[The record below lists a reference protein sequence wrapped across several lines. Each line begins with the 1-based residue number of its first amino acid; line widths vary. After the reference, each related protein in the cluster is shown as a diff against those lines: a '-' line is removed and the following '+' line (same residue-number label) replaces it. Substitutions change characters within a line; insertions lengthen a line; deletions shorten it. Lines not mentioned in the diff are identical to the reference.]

1 MLGSGIVNK
10 QRQIK
15 KELKDG
21 YRFDQW
27 FTPAKVQ
34 SMLNWDELCD
44 SAIVAASLS
53 AGFVRLD
60 AVIYWA
66 NGKFHLGY
74 DLMVKDSPFS
84 REWIC
89 YESLPD
95 EVRYNAWNL
104 EREMFQVLDRAVEQ
118 FDLSYTECR
127 FPVINPNHPK
137 PKDAA
142 REARVASVS
151 DASRKVEA
159 QHP

>member
-1 MLGSGIVNK
+1 MLGGVIVNK
-10 QRQIK
+10 QRQVK
-15 KELKDG
+15 KAVKEG
-21 YRFDQW
+21 YHFDQW
-27 FTPAKVQ
+27 FTPAKVH
-34 SMLNWDELCD
+34 SMLSWDEPCD
-44 SAIVAASLS
+44 TAIVAASLS

-74 DLMVKDSPFS
+74 DLMVKDSHFS

-142 REARVASVS
+142 REARVAPVS
-151 DASRKVEA
+151 DTS
-159 QHP
+159 

>member
-1 MLGSGIVNK
+1 MLGSSIVNK

-34 SMLNWDELCD
+34 SMLSWDEPCD
-44 SAIVAASLS
+44 TAIVASSLT
-53 AGFVRLD
+53 AGLVRLD
-60 AVIYWA
+60 AVVYWA
-66 NGKFHLGY
+66 NGTFHLGY
-74 DLMVKDSPFS
+74 DLMVKDSPIS

-137 PKDAA
+137 PKDTV
-142 REARVASVS
+142 REAPVAPVS

>member
-1 MLGSGIVNK
+1 MLGGVIVNK
-10 QRQIK
+10 QRQVK
-15 KELKDG
+15 KAVKEG
-21 YRFDQW
+21 YHFDQW

-34 SMLNWDELCD
+34 SMLSWDEPCD
-44 SAIVAASLS
+44 SAIVASSLT

-60 AVIYWA
+60 AVIYWEQ
-66 NGKFHLGY
+66 GKYHLGY

>member
-1 MLGSGIVNK
+1 MVQLL
-10 QRQIK
+10 RQIK

-21 YRFDQW
+21 YLFDQW

-34 SMLNWDELCD
+34 SMLSWNEPCD
-44 SAIVAASLS
+44 TAIVAASLS

-74 DLMVKDSPFS
+74 DLMVKDSPIS
-84 REWIC
+84 WEWIC

-118 FDLSYTECR
+118 FGLSYTECR
-127 FPVINPNHPK
+127 FQVINPNQPK

-142 REARVASVS
+142 REASVAPVS
-151 DASRKVEA
+151 DTS
-159 QHP
+159 

>member
-1 MLGSGIVNK
+1 MLGGVIVYK
-10 QRQIK
+10 QRQVK
-15 KELKDG
+15 KAVKEG
-21 YRFDQW
+21 YFFEQRFSVE
-27 FTPAKVQ
+27 TVQ
-34 SMLNWDELCD
+34 RMLNWLEP
-44 SAIVAASLS
+44 SNSIVIAASLT

-60 AVIYWA
+60 AVIYWEQ
-66 NGKFHLGY
+66 GKYHLGY

-89 YESLPD
+89 YESLTD
-95 EVRYNAWNL
+95 EVRYTAWNL

-118 FDLSYTECR
+118 FGLSYTECC
-127 FPVINPNHPK
+127 FPVINPNQPK